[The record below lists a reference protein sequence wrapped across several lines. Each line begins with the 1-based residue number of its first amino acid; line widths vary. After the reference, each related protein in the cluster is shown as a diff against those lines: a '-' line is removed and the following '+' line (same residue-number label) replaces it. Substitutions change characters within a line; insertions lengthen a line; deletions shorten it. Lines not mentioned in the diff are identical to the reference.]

1 MEAHP
6 SADQP
11 AAGQS
16 SAAGSP
22 AAAHPGLLAG
32 KRGLIFGIANQRSLA
47 WAIAQAA
54 TQHGAQVG
62 LNYHDPRL
70 LRRVQPLA
78 ESINAAMLRLCNV
91 QDDAALDAFFAE
103 AAEVFDGR
111 IDFVVHSLA
120 FAERDDLLGRFSETS
135 RAGFALSQ
143 EVSVFSL
150 PSIARRALPM
160 MSEGGSLLTMT
171 YYGAEK
177 VVPNYNVMGVAKAAL
192 EASVRYLAADL
203 GPEQVRVNAISAGPI
218 KTLAAAGIP
227 GFRDMLK
234 QTAAKVPL
242 RRNVTAADVADS
254 AVFLLSDLSRAVTGE
269 VLHVDA
275 GYHVLGV

>member
-6 SADQP
+6 ST
-11 AAGQS
+11 
-16 SAAGSP
+16 
-22 AAAHPGLLAG
+22 AHPGLLAG

-54 TQHGAQVG
+54 TRHGAQVG

-103 AAEVFDGR
+103 AAEVFDVR

-160 MSEGGSLLTMT
+160 LSEGGSLLTMT

>member
-1 MEAHP
+1 M
-6 SADQP
+6 S
-11 AAGQS
+11 
-16 SAAGSP
+16 
-22 AAAHPGLLAG
+22 GLLDG
-32 KRGLIFGIANQRSLA
+32 KTGLVFGIANHRSLG
-47 WAIAQAA
+47 WAIARAA
-54 TQHGAQVG
+54 VAQGARVG

-78 ESINAAMLRLCNV
+78 DEIDAAFLAECNV
-91 QDDAALDAFFAE
+91 TDDAALDAFFAQ
-103 AAEVFDGR
+103 AAEAFPDGL
-111 IDFVVHSLA
+111 DFVVHSLA
-120 FAERDDLLGRFSETS
+120 FADKSDLLGRFSDTS
-135 RAGFALSQ
+135 RAGFALAHD
-143 EVSVFSL
+143 VSAFSL
-150 PSIARRALPM
+150 AAIARRARPLMAP
-160 MSEGGSLLTMT
+160 GGSIVTMT

-203 GPEQVRVNAISAGPI
+203 GADGIRVNAVSAGPI

-234 QTAAKVPL
+234 QVAERAPL
-242 RRNVTAADVADS
+242 GRNVTAEEVADP

-275 GYHVLGV
+275 GYHVSGV